1 MTRTLPDIEGAARP
15 PHVLARA
22 LVHASTH
29 GLPSTQLRWRYD
41 REFLAELHGMSA
53 ARQTSYALGLLAHA
67 GLLRRALATTPDLPL
82 EDPMPRKPIVCRLT
96 LHHRWRTE
104 STEDGNRYR
113 RCTRCGKFEDYL
125 GTGHWGSSAGII
137 GGGF

>member
-1 MTRTLPDIEGAARP
+1 MTRGRGNTADPVRAPHAVART
-15 PHVLARA
+15 

-41 REFLAELHGMSA
+41 REFLAELHDMSA
-53 ARQTSYALGLLAHA
+53 ARQTTYALGLLAHA
-67 GLLRRALATTPDLPL
+67 ARLRRALATTPDLPL
-82 EDPMPRKPIVCRLT
+82 EDPMPRRPIVCRLT

-125 GTGHWGSSAGII
+125 GTGHWGGSAGII
-137 GGGF
+137 GGG